1 MTVSTG
7 SDMRA
12 MVLHGPGDFRMETRP
27 VPTPAAGE
35 VLIRVGLV
43 GICGSD
49 IHYFETGRS
58 GSSVVQNPVVLGHE
72 FGGSIAAVGEG
83 VRRRIGERVS
93 VEPGIQ
99 CGRCA
104 ECLRGSYN
112 HCEHMRFLGAAPTD
126 GAMQEYVVV
135 PSDHAFA
142 VPDEVSDEAAALIEP
157 LSVALWGLSR
167 AGLKAG
173 ESVLIV
179 GAGPIGVLC
188 ALVAS
193 TKGADHIVILDPIA
207 ERRER
212 ATAIT
217 GFPARART
225 DGDPMHL
232 ERFDVVLEC
241 SGSAP
246 GLATAT
252 ASVRRGGGRV
262 VVVGVGVDRLE
273 VPMQLIQEGEVTVT
287 GSHRYRETW
296 PDAIELIA
304 RGRIDVDALVTSHFA
319 LEQVQEAILSPQRTP
334 GSLKVCIDVSGPVEE
349 GTSSTGQSSR
359 P

>member
-1 MTVSTG
+1 MRASIRP
-7 SDMRA
+7 DMRA
-12 MVLHGPGDFRMETRP
+12 MVLHGPGDFRMETRQ
-27 VPTPAAGE
+27 VPTPGAGD
-35 VLIRVGLV
+35 VLIQVGLV

-49 IHYFETGRS
+49 IHYFQTGRS
-58 GSSVVQNPVVLGHE
+58 GSSVVRNPVVLGHE
-72 FGGSIAAVGEG
+72 FGGRIVAVGEG
-83 VRRRIGERVS
+83 VSRRIGERVS

-99 CGRCA
+99 CRRCEA
-104 ECLRGSYN
+104 CLRGTYN

-167 AGLKAG
+167 ARLATG

-179 GAGPIGVLC
+179 GAGPIGVLS
-188 ALVAS
+188 ALTAAA
-193 TKGADHIVILDPIA
+193 KGAGRILILDPNK
-207 ERRER
+207 ERCER

-217 GFPARART
+217 GAPTQAPSDA
-225 DGDPMHL
+225 DPTHP

-241 SGSAP
+241 SGSQP
-246 GLATAT
+246 GLTTAT
-252 ASVRRGGGRV
+252 DSVRHGGGRV

-287 GSHRYRETW
+287 GSHRYRDTW
-296 PDAIELIA
+296 PEAIMLIA
-304 RGRIDVDALVTSHFA
+304 QGQINVDSLVTSHFT
-319 LEQVQEAILSPQRTP
+319 LEQVEQAVLTP
-334 GSLKVCIDVSGPVEE
+334 KQTPSSLKVCIALS
-349 GTSSTGQSSR
+349 
-359 P
+359 